1 MYLVQRLLLLLVFL
15 SGCRGFALDEKWAP
29 LTRVQEC
36 PLVLEEAKGVTVG
49 ETLYVKNYDNW
60 KNSDENT
67 LNAHLAHEQVHAIRQ
82 KSGILSWLWKYFTD
96 KEFMKYEE
104 QLGYY
109 AQIKYLQ
116 EHNETSRVDMLKD
129 YDLFTLYENLDGPM
143 FKNKQEFE
151 QWFEDV
157 KSGRWKP

>member
-1 MYLVQRLLLLLVFL
+1 MRWLLLLLVLL
-15 SGCRGFALDEKWAP
+15 SGCRNFALDEKWKP
-29 LTRVQEC
+29 LKNVQEC
-36 PLVLEEAKGVTVG
+36 PLVIMEAKAVTIG

-82 KSGILSWLWKYFTD
+82 KSGIISWLWKYFTD

-109 AQIKYLQ
+109 TQIKYLQ
-116 EHNETSRVDMLKD
+116 DRNEKSKLEKLKD
-129 YDLFTLYENLDGPM
+129 YDLYILYENLDGPM
-143 FKNKQEFE
+143 FKDKEEFE
-151 QWFEDV
+151 QWFDDV
-157 KSGRWKP
+157 INGKWKPN